1 MEDFIVDEN
10 KILTNLIVDKEYQFY
25 IDELIP
31 EHFYDKLNKIIFKI
45 LQKLYK
51 EDRVDM
57 DNIIGYIKN
66 SPYNKEIEK
75 IIRLYE
81 PLSDVAMKYQIEQ
94 LKNRHLKTQLK
105 SIIQNTLIDMSKTN
119 INDVLSNLIYSVNK
133 LDIEDEKSDKN
144 TNMALTDL
152 MSEIEDIKS
161 GKKQRI
167 MTGIWKLDGI
177 TGGLKGGE
185 MTIIAG
191 RPRNW

>member
-1 MEDFIVDEN
+1 MAEFQIDES
-10 KILTNLIVDKEYQFY
+10 KLLTNLIVDKDYQFY

-31 EHFYDKLNKIIFKI
+31 DYFCDKLNKLVFKI

-51 EDRVDM
+51 ENRVDIE
-57 DNIIGYIKN
+57 NVIGYIKN
-66 SPYNKEIEK
+66 SPYNKEIEN

-81 PLSDVAMKYQIEQ
+81 PLSDVALKYQIEQ
-94 LKNRHLKTQLK
+94 LKDRYLKTQLK
-105 SIIQNTLIDMSKTN
+105 SIVQNTLVDMSKTN
-119 INDVLSNLIYSVNK
+119 INDVLSHLLYSINK
-133 LDIEDEKSDKN
+133 LDTQDTKSDKN
-144 TNMALTDL
+144 ANMALTEL
-152 MSEIEDIKS
+152 MGEIEDIKS
-161 GKKQRI
+161 GKKERI